1 MTDADELLIDH
12 KGGVTTLTLNRPPL
26 NLLTLSLLQTLAK
39 ALDDIE
45 ARDATRAVVIR
56 GAGARAFCAGADLK
70 AEEGRDEQTADR
82 WREIGRGLVERIERF
97 PKPVI
102 SAVQGWCIGGGTALA
117 WPADIR
123 VAAES
128 AKFRAGDVY
137 LGMSPTWGLGLVRLV
152 HYLGRNRTLDIILFG
167 DDVTARQAYDFNLV
181 SFVYPDATFD
191 AELARI
197 ADKMAGAAPL
207 PVRAIKEGVLAQWR
221 DSPDR
226 AALVEERW
234 RKIVAAS
241 EDFKEGPRAWREKRK
256 PVFKGK

>member
-1 MTDADELLIDH
+1 MSDAKELLIDH

-26 NLLTLSLLQTLAK
+26 NLLTFSLLQGLAR
-39 ALDDIE
+39 AFDDIE
-45 ARDATRAVVIR
+45 TRDATRAVVIR
-56 GAGARAFCAGADLK
+56 GAGTRAFCAGADLK
-70 AEEGRDEQTADR
+70 AEAEHDEGTSDR
-82 WREIGRGLVERIERF
+82 WREVGRGLIERIESF

-137 LGMSPTWGLGLVRLV
+137 LGMSPNWGMGMVRLA

-167 DDVTARQAYDFNLV
+167 DDVTAKQAYDFNLV

-191 AELARI
+191 AEVARI